1 MTKAIHQLMN
11 LYFWMKVMTKQ

>member
-1 MTKAIHQLMN
+1 MIKAIHQLMN